1 MTDERITAALD
12 TELERRAG
20 RGDSAVPTVPLSPDE
35 QAEVNSLLDV
45 ADLLWESADAGA
57 PPLEEDPTALML
69 GLVPAP
75 SGTWTMAAF
84 KQYRLR
90 AGLKQSELATRLAER
105 GWDVATKDVFA
116 WETKSVTGLAPAL
129 VRAIADELGIE
140 VELLMR
146 RQQVAQDTV
155 IDQVSRTQWFIDL
168 CQTWANSLEITFSS
182 ARTAL
187 LTQMSVTANRGSDL
201 TEEQWRDVLEQL
213 PPHAPGQSSGRR
225 P

>member
-45 ADLLWESADAGA
+45 ADLLWESADTGA

-69 GLVPAP
+69 GLVPDPAV
-75 SGTWTMAAF
+75 SLNGAAL
-84 KQYRLR
+84 KRYRQS
-90 AGLKQSELATRLAER
+90 AGLKQSELAARLAER
-105 GWDVATKDVFA
+105 GWNVTTKDVFA
-116 WETKSVTGLAPAL
+116 WETKSAAGLAPAL
-129 VRAIADELGIE
+129 IRAIADELDVDTEQVTRHQE
-140 VELLMR
+140 VAR
-146 RQQVAQDTV
+146 KTV
-155 IDQVSRTQWFIDL
+155 IDQVSRTQWFVDL
-168 CQTWANSLEITFSS
+168 CQTWANNLEITFGS
-182 ARTAL
+182 ARSAL

-213 PPHAPGQSSGRR
+213 PPHAPDQPSGGQS
-225 P
+225 